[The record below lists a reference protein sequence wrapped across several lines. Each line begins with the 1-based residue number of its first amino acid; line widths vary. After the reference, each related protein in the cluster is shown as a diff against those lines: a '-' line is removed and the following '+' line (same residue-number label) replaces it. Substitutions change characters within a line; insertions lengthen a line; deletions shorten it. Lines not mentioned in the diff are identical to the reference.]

1 MARYIASFAARTLS
15 GPAFS
20 APCVFGQGGLIS
32 ATDKREGDKA
42 SPVGVWPVRRALF
55 RADRIAPVD
64 THLRVDSIEDEDGW
78 CDAPDDPAYNR
89 PVRRPYAAS
98 HEALKREDGLYDLV
112 VVLGHN
118 DDPPVSGLG
127 SAIFLH
133 CMADD
138 GRATLGCVAVERE
151 ALITLVAILAPG
163 DTLEIAP

>member
-15 GPAFS
+15 GPGFS

-55 RADRIAPVD
+55 RSDRIAPVA
-64 THLRVDSIEDEDGW
+64 THLRLDSIEDEDGW
-78 CDAPDDPAYNR
+78 CDAPDDPGYNR
-89 PVRRPYAAS
+89 MVRRPYTAS
-98 HEALKREDGLYDLV
+98 HERLKRQDGLYDLV
-112 VVLGHN
+112 VLLGHN

-133 CMADD
+133 CMAED
-138 GRATLGCVAVERE
+138 GRGTLGCVAVERE
-151 ALITLVAILAPG
+151 ALIKLVAVLAPG